1 VPHSN
6 RPSELAGML
15 SRAGAFAIDLFG
27 SFAVISAVARAIP
40 GPLGIL
46 VGIAGA
52 GAYFVACWA
61 VGGTIGDD
69 FMRITVIGTD
79 GKLIGYPRAALRL
92 VALVAGS
99 LPSFA
104 GLSSALA
111 DEHRQA
117 WQRLAREE
125 GVTFTDAG
133 FWATFGKRN
142 DDIIPAFWGPLS
154 PERIQA
160 LADRKESYFRELIRE
175 NAVPLPGAME
185 LMRGLHEAGFAQ
197 ALASSTPI
205 ENIQLISKVLGLER
219 YLSALVSGET
229 VARGKPAPDIFLKA
243 AEELHMHPSAC
254 VVIED
259 AVAGVQAAHAAG
271 MRCIAVAG
279 DRDLPGL
286 REAELMVKSLTEVD
300 VERIRALG

>member
-1 VPHSN
+1 MS
-6 RPSELAGML
+6 S
-15 SRAGAFAIDLFG
+15 SIQ
-27 SFAVISAVARAIP
+27 AVIWDLD
-40 GPLGIL
+40 G
-46 VGIAGA
+46 
-52 GAYFVACWA
+52 
-61 VGGTIGDD
+61 
-69 FMRITVIGTD
+69 VIID
-79 GKLIGYPRAALRL
+79 
-92 VALVAGS
+92 S
-99 LPSFA
+99 
-104 GLSSALA
+104 A

-125 GVTFTDAG
+125 GITFTDAD

-142 DDIIPAFWGPLS
+142 DDIIATIWGPLP
-154 PERIQA
+154 PERVQE
-160 LADRKESYFRELIRE
+160 LANRKETYFRELIRKT
-175 NAVPLPGAME
+175 AAPLPGAME

-205 ENIQLISKVLGLER
+205 ENIKLISDVLGLEK
-219 YLSALVSGET
+219 YLSVLVSGET

-243 AEELHMHPSAC
+243 AEELGIEPIHC

-279 DRDLPGL
+279 NRDLPGL

-300 VERIRALG
+300 VERVRSLGQA